1 MTQRAEIERLLKDLY
16 AARASGDLDG
26 LCRAFTDDVR
36 FEISGASPAS
46 RMAIAAQ
53 GLAETRKWLTLL
65 VKSFQLSELTIIDM
79 MVDGEKAAVHWR
91 VRIRSKITGA
101 TVLTDLVDLALV
113 RDGRIASYTEFFVPR

>member
-1 MTQRAEIERLLKDLY
+1 MTKRAEIERLLRDLY
-16 AARASGDLDG
+16 AARAGGDLEG
-26 LCRAFTDDVR
+26 LCSAFTEDVR

-65 VKSFQLSELTIIDM
+65 VKSFQLSELTILDI
-79 MVDGEKAAVHWR
+79 MVDGQKAAVHWR

-113 RDGRIASYTEFFVPR
+113 RGGRIASYTEFFVPR

>member
-1 MTQRAEIERLLKDLY
+1 VTQRAEIERLLKDLY
-16 AARASGDLDG
+16 AARAGGDLEG
-26 LCRAFTDDVR
+26 LCRAFAEDVR

-65 VKSFQLSELTIIDM
+65 VKSFQLSELTILDM

>member
-1 MTQRAEIERLLKDLY
+1 MTQRAEIERLLKELY
-16 AARASGDLDG
+16 AARARGDLEG
-26 LCRAFTDDVR
+26 LCRAFAEDVR

-65 VKSFQLSELTIIDM
+65 VKSFQLSELTILDM

-101 TVLTDLVDLALV
+101 TVLTDLVDLASV